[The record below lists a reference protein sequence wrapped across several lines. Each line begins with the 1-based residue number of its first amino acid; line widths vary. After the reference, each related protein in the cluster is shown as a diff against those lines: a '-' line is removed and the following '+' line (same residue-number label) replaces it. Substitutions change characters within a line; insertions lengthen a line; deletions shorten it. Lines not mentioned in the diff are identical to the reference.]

1 MRIVF
6 MGTPD
11 FAVPALKAL
20 AESDKHQVTLVV
32 TQPDRPK
39 GRSGKPAPSDVKTCA
54 LEYGIPVFQPEKI
67 REKEAAE
74 RLAEEKADIFVVAAF
89 GQILPRE
96 ILEMPRY
103 GCVNI
108 HGSLLPKYR
117 GAAPIQW
124 AVLNGEKE
132 AGNTIMQM
140 NEGLDTGDILTQES
154 VLLDEKETAGSLYDK
169 LSQMGGALL
178 LRTLDRLEEGSIT
191 PVPQDDAQSCYAKM
205 LRKEMGQIDWSK
217 SAEEIGRLVRGLN
230 PWPSAYT
237 NWNHKLLKI
246 WMASPVSQGQ
256 LGVLEAAGK
265 EAASDAAADAEGK
278 ALPAPGTVVAA
289 AKDRLWIQTGD
300 GLLALEDV
308 QLEGKKRMPAASLL
322 MGCRIQPG
330 DVLGSVQ

>member
-237 NWNHKLLKI
+237 HWNHKLLKI
-246 WMASPVSQGQ
+246 WMASPVSQEQ

>member
-1 MRIVF
+1 MKIVF

-39 GRSGKPAPSDVKTCA
+39 GRSGKPAPSDVKQCA

-67 REKEAAE
+67 RDKEAVD
-74 RLAEEKADIFVVAAF
+74 RLYAQQADIFVVAAF

-154 VLLDEKETAGSLYDK
+154 IPLDEKETAGSLYEK
-169 LSQMGGALL
+169 LSQMGGPLL
-178 LRTLDRLEEGSIT
+178 LKTLDLLEEGKVT
-191 PVPQDDAQSCYAKM
+191 PVPQDNEQSCYAKM
-205 LRKEMGQIDWSK
+205 LRKEMGQIDWNQ
-217 SAEEIGRLVRGLN
+217 SAESISRLVRGMN

-237 NWNHKLLKI
+237 HWNGKLLKI
-246 WMASPVSQGQ
+246 WMASAVSESE
-256 LGVLEAAGK
+256 LEAKTSACDANDLPNAG
-265 EAASDAAADAEGK
+265 
-278 ALPAPGTVVAA
+278 PGTVIAA
-289 AKDRLWIQTGD
+289 AKDRFWVQTGN
-300 GLLALEDV
+300 GVLALEDL
-308 QLEGKKRMPAASLL
+308 QLEGKKRMPAAALL

-330 DVLGSVQ
+330 EVLASEQ